1 MKTTVLFLSYNNFDE
16 AAVTVDSLMRQ
27 TYTDAEIV
35 LSDDASTEDHAG
47 LIYEA
52 AEKLRGHFKNVRVN
66 INEKN
71 MGTVAHMNRLF
82 KEIDSGCIIFC
93 SPGDAFPHEDTI
105 ANIVRRFEAGG
116 ELVLTGQRTDISNG
130 KRKTRPG
137 ALVGAALKF
146 CPKKL
151 MNYMVRKRNLIS
163 SCCTAYTKELFE
175 KYGYLDEAYRLLD
188 DFPFI
193 VSLLQKGVKIGYT
206 SEVFLEH
213 SMGGGVSTGEGI
225 HPVILEDLMTM
236 QRKLLEYPEGLEEK
250 TLKLIKERLA
260 GAEKG

>member
-1 MKTTVLFLSYNNFDE
+1 MKATVLFLSYNNFDE
-16 AAVTVDSLMRQ
+16 AAVTVDSLMKQ

-35 LSDDASTEDHAG
+35 LSDDASTEDHAQ
-47 LIYEA
+47 LIYDA
-52 AEKLRGHFKNVRVN
+52 AEKLKTHFANVRVN

-82 KEIDSGCIIFC
+82 KEIEESCIIFC

-105 ANIVRRFEAGG
+105 ANIVKRFETGG
-116 ELVLTGQRTDISNG
+116 ELVITGQRTDIRDG
-130 KRKTRPG
+130 RKKTRPG
-137 ALVGAALKF
+137 AIVGCALKL
-146 CPKKL
+146 CPKLL
-151 MNYMVRKRNLIS
+151 MNYMIQKRNLIS

-175 KYGYLDEAYRLLD
+175 KYGYLDEDYRLLD

-206 SEVFLEH
+206 DEVFLEH
-213 SMGGGVSTGEGI
+213 SMGGGVSTGDDI

-236 QRKLLEYPEGLEEK
+236 LRKLKENPEGLSKK
-250 TLKLIKERLA
+250 TIRSIEDRLNL
-260 GAEKG
+260 G